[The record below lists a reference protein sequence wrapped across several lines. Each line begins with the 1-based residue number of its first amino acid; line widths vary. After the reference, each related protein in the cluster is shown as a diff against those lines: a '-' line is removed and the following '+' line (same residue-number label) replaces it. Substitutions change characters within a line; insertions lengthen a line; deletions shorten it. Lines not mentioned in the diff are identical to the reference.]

1 MEAGPFIG
9 GSGSS
14 SNNNHSAA
22 EKTKLKTNVIN
33 VSTVFNSLNEY
44 VNAGTDLNEKLQQVE
59 IQPPAADSTSTNG
72 DSKPLISPSSSSIST
87 DSHLSSSPDGGG
99 RDAINDAGRRL
110 STSSTAS
117 NSSEPGNHHH
127 HHHRHHQHKRR
138 NSSCSSSASSTP
150 SSSSS
155 TSTSDGEEDGDADVH
170 ERLNEGLSL
179 SAGDYILDSS
189 ENTTLATTNEEQ
201 PVSQVAP
208 EKKTGPSEQQDT
220 SAFSYKNSLYSD
232 TLSNDVINLEG

>member
-1 MEAGPFIG
+1 MEAGSLIAG
-9 GSGSS
+9 T
-14 SNNNHSAA
+14 SNTNNTIATD
-22 EKTKLKTNVIN
+22 KTKLKTNVVN

-59 IQPPAADSTSTNG
+59 IQPQAADSASTNG
-72 DSKPLISPSSSSIST
+72 DSKPLISPSTSSIST
-87 DSHLSSSPDGGG
+87 ESHTSSSPDGGG
-99 RDAINDAGRRL
+99 GGTKAGRRL

-117 NSSEPGNHHH
+117 NSSEAGN
-127 HHHRHHQHKRR
+127 HHRHHKRR
-138 NSSCSSSASSTP
+138 HSSCSSSASSTP
-150 SSSSS
+150 SSASS
-155 TSTSDGEEDGDADVH
+155 TSTSDGEEGGDADVH

-208 EKKTGPSEQQDT
+208 EKKAGPSEQQDT

-232 TLSNDVINLEG
+232 TLSNDVINLEGWFLGWIV

>member
-1 MEAGPFIG
+1 MESDSVIAG
-9 GSGSS
+9 S
-14 SNNNHSAA
+14 SNNNNTTATD
-22 EKTKLKTNVIN
+22 KTKLKTNVIN

-44 VNAGTDLNEKLQQVE
+44 VNAGTDLNEKFQQVK
-59 IQPPAADSTSTNG
+59 IQPQAADSASTNG
-72 DSKPLISPSSSSIST
+72 DSKPLISPPTSSIST
-87 DSHLSSSPDGGG
+87 DSHTSSSPDGGG
-99 RDAINDAGRRL
+99 GGNEAGRRL

-117 NSSEPGNHHH
+117 NSSEAGNHR
-127 HHHRHHQHKRR
+127 RHHKRR

-150 SSSSS
+150 SSASS
-155 TSTSDGEEDGDADVH
+155 TSTSDGEEGGDLDGH

-208 EKKTGPSEQQDT
+208 EKKAAGPSEQQDT

-232 TLSNDVINLEG
+232 TLSNDVINLEGWFLEG